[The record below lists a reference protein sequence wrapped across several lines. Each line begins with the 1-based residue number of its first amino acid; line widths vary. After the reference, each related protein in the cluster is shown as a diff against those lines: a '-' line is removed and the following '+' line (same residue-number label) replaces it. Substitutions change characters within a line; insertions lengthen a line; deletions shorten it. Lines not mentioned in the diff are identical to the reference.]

1 MNPEMNDVPGFVE
14 AHINELRQQFQQE
27 LQAALEQQRM
37 QLLEQFR
44 QNGSGSTRMPTN
56 LEKFSGKLGEN
67 PQEWAFTMDA
77 SFNASHVL
85 EQDKVNIAITCLR
98 DAARTW
104 WRNRLM
110 EPNPPANWNDF
121 VVELIQ
127 AFQSINP
134 VKEARDR
141 LARLKQT
148 KSVRA
153 YATAFK
159 ATALEIPGIT
169 DDEKRDRFIRG
180 LKSNTQKEVELR
192 DPATFEDAVGVAE
205 RYDAISYRIHN
216 YESAA
221 GGLARNMSGNGQ
233 RSTTFS
239 EAQPMELGNI
249 NQASKTF
256 TKLTPEIRE
265 QLKQEGRCLY
275 CREKGHVVQNCQKLK
290 TKHPKDQRQ

>member
-27 LQAALEQQRM
+27 LQRALDEQRTM
-37 QLLEQFR
+37 LLGHVGAG
-44 QNGSGSTRMPTN
+44 QNTPRIPPN
-56 LEKFSGKLGEN
+56 LEKFTGKLGES
-67 PQEWAFTMDA
+67 PHQWIFTLEA
-77 SFNASHVL
+77 AFNACHTPDGDRL
-85 EQDKVNIAITCLR
+85 NIAITCLR
-98 DAARTW
+98 DTAQIW
-104 WRNRLM
+104 WRNRMM
-110 EPNPPANWNDF
+110 ESDPPDNWLRF
-121 VVELIQ
+121 SMELIQ
-127 AFQSINP
+127 AFQVVNS
-134 VKEARDR
+134 VKDARDK
-141 LARLKQT
+141 LARLRQT
-148 KSVRA
+148 KSVRN
-153 YATAFK
+153 YATTFK
-159 ATALEIPGIT
+159 ALALEIPGIT

-180 LKSNTQKEVELR
+180 LKTNTQKEVELR
-192 DPATFEDAVGVAE
+192 DPPTFEAAVGIAE
-205 RYDAISYRIHN
+205 RYDAVSYRIHN

-233 RSTTFS
+233 RSTAFS

-265 QLKQEGRCLY
+265 QLKREGRCLY